1 MTEGMVSVTSTFV
14 EINHDY
20 LPGNN
25 VKHHHLIVKDWILKA
40 LLFTF
45 FEASESL
52 T

>member
-1 MTEGMVSVTSTFV
+1 MTEGMVSVASTFV

-25 VKHHHLIVKDWILKA
+25 VKCYHLIVKTEILKA

-45 FEASESL
+45 LEESKSL